1 MSKLRVWICLLVVM
15 ALMLTIGLLAV
26 AGTPGPVQADG
37 NPLGQALVG
46 IYYRV
51 SPPIAEFITD
61 HPSLKPIVR
70 AALVPAVAMSTM
82 FVNTTSA
89 EKIAILGLFVL
100 VSAAVAVWAKRR
112 RGRGS
117 EYT

>member
-15 ALMLTIGLLAV
+15 ALTLTIGLLAV

-37 NPLGQALVG
+37 NPVGQALVDF
-46 IYYRV
+46 YYSV
-51 SPPIAEFITD
+51 SPPMAEFITE
-61 HPSLKPIVR
+61 HPGLKPVVR
-70 AALVPAVAMSTM
+70 AGLVPAVAMSTV